1 MASQRTGTKL
11 LARAEQITVQKEFGL
26 PPIEAATVGES
37 GESVEAVS
45 KRDPWTDAGNGPAED
60 KFAEQMIDELNKAIT
75 AKYDALK
82 WKATAR
88 ALPIDSLLGAAAAAK
103 QVVDEAF
110 GAWVGNAVLPA
121 KDRQAQA
128 SFAFTVSGLDRTLV
142 DAMDP
147 VVRKAIGQPVNPEDM
162 ARYLVRTDTAISK
175 LMAGHHFD
183 PNGTG
188 AEKEFLST
196 RVVGEIMSK
205 REKDLFECDR
215 LGYASTRPGL
225 RKAVVTLIP
234 GAPEDPGS
242 LDWKLLTDL
251 APMQRRYEI
260 FETLIHEYIHIL
272 EHPFLPVVSG
282 GTIIVHEGLCEWLT
296 CLVIAGLVGASKER
310 LQSIVTTVEGND
322 LPVELPRRAGA
333 LQSFLSQYTP
343 KSEYENFVEAVGRV
357 RDITGPNNL
366 KAAFFQGHLE
376 FLGMYYNWSGWLP
389 GAKEHNGARAIRT
402 PSASHSIEALG
413 RATGLPPGRLTE
425 YNPELEKDRSAWPGQ
440 IFLPGFHSHYAIA
453 TYDDETETWAQI
465 SRQHGVTEAELKRA
479 NLIEDGTAVPPG
491 TWLLV
496 PDEKG

>member
-11 LARAEQITVQKEFGL
+11 LARAEQIIVQKELGL
-26 PPIEAATVGES
+26 PPIEEAAV
-37 GESVEAVS
+37 GESVEAAS
-45 KRDPWTDAGNGPAED
+45 KRDPWTDAGNRLAED
-60 KFAEQMIDELNKAIT
+60 EFAGQMIVKLDEAIT

-82 WKATAR
+82 WKAAAK
-88 ALPIDSLLGAAAAAK
+88 ALPIDSLLGAAASAK

-110 GAWVGNAVLPA
+110 GAWVDNAVLPA

-128 SFAFTVSGLDRTLV
+128 SFAFTTSGPDRTLV
-142 DAMDP
+142 DAMDSA
-147 VVRKAIGQPVNPEDM
+147 VREAIGQPVNPEDM
-162 ARYLVRTDTAISK
+162 ARYLVRTDTAICK

-188 AEKEFLST
+188 VEKEFLRT
-196 RVVGEIMSK
+196 RVVGPIMSK

-234 GAPEDPGS
+234 GGPGDPGS
-242 LDWKLLTDL
+242 LDWNLLTDP
-251 APMQRRYEI
+251 APMQRRYDI
-260 FETLIHEYIHIL
+260 FATLIHEYIHIL

-296 CLVIAGLVGASKER
+296 CLVIAGLAGASKER

-322 LPVELPRRAGA
+322 LPVELSRRAGA
-333 LQSFLSQYTP
+333 LQDFLRQYAP
-343 KSEYENFVEAVGRV
+343 KPEYKNFVEAVGRV

-376 FLGMYYNWSGWLP
+376 FLGMYYNSTSWLP
-389 GAKEHNGARAIRT
+389 GAQEHNGARAIRT
-402 PSASHSIEALG
+402 PSGFDSVEVLG
-413 RATGLPPGRLTE
+413 QATGLPPEKLTE
-425 YNPELEKDRSAWPGQ
+425 DNPELKKVREEWPGQ
-440 IFLPGFHSHYAIA
+440 IFLPGYHSHLAIA
-453 TYDDETETWAQI
+453 TNDDETETWAQI

-479 NLIEDGTAVPPG
+479 NNLIEDGTAVPYG